1 MRDNAVRVGTL
12 VRVDTT
18 LAEIQTLGGNLVA
31 AERLGPG
38 VVSELGS
45 RDEVKVHWM
54 GADLDAWVRQA
65 DLLQFGE
72 SARLITVRVFN
83 RFGQI
88 KTARHQVVKG
98 VGLRYNWVVELRPKN
113 IVRTTRPDGQI
124 WTFEWY
130 PMFRQAHPIHTM
142 LVEGCQLNDDQ
153 AEALTVAEIAAS
165 AK

>member
-1 MRDNAVRVGTL
+1 MDLHFATAANQGATMRDDAVRVGTL
-12 VRVDTT
+12 VRVDAA
-18 LAEIQTLGGNLVA
+18 LAEIQTLSGNLVA

-45 RDEVKVHWM
+45 MGEVKVHGM
-54 GADLDAWVRQA
+54 GADLDAWVQQA

-83 RFGQI
+83 RFGQL

-130 PMFRQAHPIHTM
+130 PMFRR
-142 LVEGCQLNDDQ
+142 
-153 AEALTVAEIAAS
+153 LTPS
-165 AK
+165 TPC